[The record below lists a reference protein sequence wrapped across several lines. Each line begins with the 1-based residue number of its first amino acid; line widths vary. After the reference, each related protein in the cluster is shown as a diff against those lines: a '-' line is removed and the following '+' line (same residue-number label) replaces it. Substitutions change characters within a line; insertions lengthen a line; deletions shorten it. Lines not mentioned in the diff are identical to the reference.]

1 MRLWHSILFLLF
13 NLCSLT
19 PALAAD
25 KPNILIIGE
34 DAAGDSVPS
43 DSRIFKRVLDALIN
57 QMHDRGFDVYDQAIL
72 TLANKNIAKIRRTD
86 RELIEIA
93 RASKRP
99 PIDIVVIFQIYA
111 STQNLASRTRI
122 NTLLMGRLLNVK
134 TGKHLGSFEV
144 DSGKNFNGPVE
155 CTQECILTVV
165 GDKSRVLANDLGAVL
180 AEKLLWMNNG
190 DEISDHNDSNSMTTE
205 YALIFDG
212 FNAKEYMAIE
222 EYLVI
227 FSGYAHHRP
236 IEIRH
241 TRSEIWYQSTIGTAK
256 LDRNLNK
263 MLAELDMQSVINFE
277 GNTFTVKRITFRNK
291 KAKENNE
298 VW

>member
-1 MRLWHSILFLLF
+1 MNFWNRALIIILSLCFLLPVF
-13 NLCSLT
+13 
-19 PALAAD
+19 AAD
-25 KPNILIIGE
+25 KPNILILGE
-34 DAAGDSVPS
+34 DAAGDSVPRS
-43 DSRIFKRVLDALIN
+43 SRVFKRVLDALIN
-57 QMHDRGFDVYDQAIL
+57 QMHDKGFDVYDEAVL
-72 TLANKNIAKIRRTD
+72 TLLENNSSHIRRTD
-86 RELIEIA
+86 SEIIEVA

-99 PIDIVVIFQIYA
+99 PIDVVVIFQIYA
-111 STQNLASRTRI
+111 STQNLEFNTRI

-134 TGKHLGSFEV
+134 TGKHLGNFEI
-144 DSGKNFNGPVE
+144 DSGKNFTGPAQ
-155 CTQECILTVV
+155 CQQECILTIV
-165 GDKSRVLANDLGAVL
+165 GDKSRILANDLGAVL
-180 AEKLLWMNNG
+180 AEKLVWMNNG
-190 DEISDHNDSNSMTTE
+190 DVSEPSKNNKMVTE

-227 FSGYAHHRP
+227 FSGYTRHRP

-241 TRSEIWYQSTIGTAK
+241 TRSEIWYQSSIGTAK

-263 MLAELDMQSVINFE
+263 MLAELDMQSIINFE

-291 KAKENNE
+291 EIKENNE

>member
-1 MRLWHSILFLLF
+1 
-13 NLCSLT
+13 
-19 PALAAD
+19 LAAD

-72 TLANKNIAKIRRTD
+72 TLSNKNSAKIRRTD
-86 RELIEIA
+86 SELIEIA

-111 STQNLASRTRI
+111 STQNLTSRTRI

-144 DSGKNFNGPVE
+144 DSGKSFNGPVE
-155 CTQECILTVV
+155 CKQECILTVV
-165 GDKSRVLANDLGAVL
+165 GDKSRLLANDLGAVL

-212 FNAKEYMAIE
+212 FNAKEYMVIE

-263 MLAELDMQSVINFE
+263 MLTELDMQSVINFE

>member
-1 MRLWHSILFLLF
+1 MRLWNSIFFLSF
-13 NLCSLT
+13 NLCLLL
-19 PALAAD
+19 PAFAAD

-34 DAAGDSVPS
+34 DAAGDSVPN
-43 DSRIFKRVLDALIN
+43 DSRVFKRVLDALIN
-57 QMHDRGFDVYDQAIL
+57 QMHDRGFDVYDEAIL
-72 TLANKNIAKIRRTD
+72 TLLDKTPAKIRRTD
-86 RELIEIA
+86 REIIEIA

-99 PIDIVVIFQIYA
+99 PIDIIMIFQIYA
-111 STQNLASRTRI
+111 SSQNLASRTRI

-155 CTQECILTVV
+155 CKQECILTIV
-165 GDKSRVLANDLGAVL
+165 GDKSRILANDLGAIL
-180 AEKLLWMNNG
+180 AEKLLWINNG
-190 DEISDHNDSNSMTTE
+190 DEMSDHNDLNRMITE

-227 FSGYAHHRP
+227 FSGYAQHRP

-241 TRSEIWYQSTIGTAK
+241 TRSEIWYQSTIKTAK

-291 KAKENNE
+291 KTQENNE
-298 VW
+298 IW

>member
-1 MRLWHSILFLLF
+1 MRLCTSIFFLLF
-13 NLCSLT
+13 NLCFLAPT
-19 PALAAD
+19 LAAD

-57 QMHDRGFDVYDQAIL
+57 QMHDRGFDVYDEAIL
-72 TLANKNIAKIRRTD
+72 TLANKNSSQIRRTD

-155 CTQECILTVV
+155 CKQECILTIV
-165 GDKSRVLANDLGAVL
+165 GDKSRILANDLGAVL

-190 DEISDHNDSNSMTTE
+190 DEISGQNDSNSMTTE

>member
-1 MRLWHSILFLLF
+1 
-13 NLCSLT
+13 
-19 PALAAD
+19 LAAD

-72 TLANKNIAKIRRTD
+72 TLSNKNSAKIRRTD
-86 RELIEIA
+86 SELIEIA

-111 STQNLASRTRI
+111 STQNLTSRTRI

-144 DSGKNFNGPVE
+144 DSGKSYNGPVE
-155 CTQECILTVV
+155 CKQECILTVV

-212 FNAKEYMAIE
+212 FNAKEYMVIE

-241 TRSEIWYQSTIGTAK
+241 TRSEIWYQSTICTAK

-263 MLAELDMQSVINFE
+263 MLTELDMQSVINFE

>member
-1 MRLWHSILFLLF
+1 M
-13 NLCSLT
+13 
-19 PALAAD
+19 AAD

-57 QMHDRGFDVYDQAIL
+57 QMHDRGLDVYDQAIL
-72 TLANKNIAKIRRTD
+72 TLSNKNSAKIRRTD
-86 RELIEIA
+86 SELIEIA

-111 STQNLASRTRI
+111 STQNLTSRTRI

-134 TGKHLGSFEV
+134 TGKHLGSFEL
-144 DSGKNFNGPVE
+144 DSGKSFNGPVE
-155 CTQECILTVV
+155 CKQECILTVV

-180 AEKLLWMNNG
+180 AEKLLWMNHG
-190 DEISDHNDSNSMTTE
+190 DGISDHNDSNSMTTE

-263 MLAELDMQSVINFE
+263 MLTELDMQSVINFE

>member
-1 MRLWHSILFLLF
+1 MRLCTSIFFLLF
-13 NLCSLT
+13 NLCFLAQ
-19 PALAAD
+19 ALAAD

-57 QMHDRGFDVYDQAIL
+57 QMHDRGFDVYDEAIL
-72 TLANKNIAKIRRTD
+72 TLSDKNSAKNRRTD

-155 CTQECILTVV
+155 CKQECILTVV

-190 DEISDHNDSNSMTTE
+190 DEISDQNVSNSMTTE

-227 FSGYAHHRP
+227 FSGYTHHRP

-263 MLAELDMQSVINFE
+263 MLVELDMQSVINFE

>member
-1 MRLWHSILFLLF
+1 M
-13 NLCSLT
+13 
-19 PALAAD
+19 AAD

-34 DAAGDSVPS
+34 DSAGDSVPS

-72 TLANKNIAKIRRTD
+72 TLSNKNSAKIRRTD
-86 RELIEIA
+86 SELIEIA

-111 STQNLASRTRI
+111 STQNLTSRTRI

-144 DSGKNFNGPVE
+144 DSGKSYNGPVE
-155 CTQECILTVV
+155 CKQECILTVV

-190 DEISDHNDSNSMTTE
+190 DEISDHNDLNSMTTE

-263 MLAELDMQSVINFE
+263 MLTELDMQSVINFE

>member
-1 MRLWHSILFLLF
+1 MRLCNSILFLLF
-13 NLCSLT
+13 NLCIVQPT
-19 PALAAD
+19 FAAD

-57 QMHDRGFDVYDQAIL
+57 QMHDRGFDVYDEAIL
-72 TLANKNIAKIRRTD
+72 TISNNNPAHIRRSD
-86 RELIEIA
+86 REIIEIA

-111 STQNLASRTRI
+111 STQNLSSQTRI

-155 CTQECILTVV
+155 CKQECILTIV
-165 GDKSRVLANDLGAVL
+165 GDKSRILANDLGAVL

-190 DEISDHNDSNSMTTE
+190 DELSNSNDSNSMTTE

-227 FSGYAHHRP
+227 FSGYAQHRP

-291 KAKENNE
+291 KIKENNE
-298 VW
+298 IW

>member
-1 MRLWHSILFLLF
+1 M
-13 NLCSLT
+13 
-19 PALAAD
+19 AAD

-57 QMHDRGFDVYDQAIL
+57 QMHDRGFDVYDETIL
-72 TLANKNIAKIRRTD
+72 TLSNNTSSQIRRTD
-86 RELIEIA
+86 AQIIEIA
-93 RASKRP
+93 RVSKRP

-144 DSGKNFNGPVE
+144 DSGKNFNGPVD
-155 CTQECILTVV
+155 CKQECILTIV
-165 GDKSRVLANDLGAVL
+165 GDKSRILANDLGAVL

-190 DEISDHNDSNSMTTE
+190 DEISDHNDSNNMLTE

-212 FNAKEYMAIE
+212 FSAKEYMEIE

-241 TRSEIWYQSTIGTAK
+241 TRSEIWYQSSIGTAK